1 MVTQLY
7 FNKIKIVKILSIQ
20 FKKREWY
27 HNCHE
32 KKKMSFMDNR
42 VTNNGEWGSSNKDFL
57 TTKKKKKEFISLVF
71 KMSNISLTFI
81 LIRHGSNKLLNMLD

>member
-1 MVTQLY
+1 
-7 FNKIKIVKILSIQ
+7 
-20 FKKREWY
+20 
-27 HNCHE
+27 
-32 KKKMSFMDNR
+32 MDNR

>member
-1 MVTQLY
+1 M
-7 FNKIKIVKILSIQ
+7 
-20 FKKREWY
+20 
-27 HNCHE
+27 

-57 TTKKKKKEFISLVF
+57 TSKKKKEFISLVF

-81 LIRHGSNKLLNMLD
+81 LIRYGSSKLLNMLD